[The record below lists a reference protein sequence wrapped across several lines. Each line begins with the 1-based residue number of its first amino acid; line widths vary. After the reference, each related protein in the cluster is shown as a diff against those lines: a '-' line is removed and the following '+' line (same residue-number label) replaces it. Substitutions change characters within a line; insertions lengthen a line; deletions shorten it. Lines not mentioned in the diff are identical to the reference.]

1 MNAGYLHNAEATAVA
16 WRHGWF
22 HTGDALVRT
31 PEGDYIFADRIK
43 DVIRRR
49 GENISSFEVEVD
61 VLVNADIAECAAV
74 AVASDIG
81 EDEILL
87 FAVRRPTSSLSARE
101 LCDDL
106 ERRIDRK
113 STRLNS
119 SH

>member
-49 GENISSFEVEVD
+49 GANISSFEVEVG

-74 AVASDIG
+74 AVPSDIG

-87 FAVRRPTSSLSARE
+87 FAVKIDSASCRE
-101 LCDDL
+101 RVGQDG
-106 ERRIDRK
+106 
-113 STRLNS
+113 
-119 SH
+119 